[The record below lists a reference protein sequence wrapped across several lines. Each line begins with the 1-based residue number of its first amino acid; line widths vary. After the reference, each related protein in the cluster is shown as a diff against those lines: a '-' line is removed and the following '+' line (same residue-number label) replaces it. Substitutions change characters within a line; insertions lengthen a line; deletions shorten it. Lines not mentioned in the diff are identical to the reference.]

1 MRLLRGLLAGS
12 VLVAT
17 WFLDDAR
24 GPILVP
30 ATVHS
35 ALLALF
41 HRILPR
47 GAAT

>member
-1 MRLLRGLLAGS
+1 MRLLRGLLVGS

-17 WFLDDAR
+17 WFLDGAR
-24 GPILVP
+24 ALLLVP
-30 ATVHS
+30 AAVHA

-47 GAAT
+47 GPAA